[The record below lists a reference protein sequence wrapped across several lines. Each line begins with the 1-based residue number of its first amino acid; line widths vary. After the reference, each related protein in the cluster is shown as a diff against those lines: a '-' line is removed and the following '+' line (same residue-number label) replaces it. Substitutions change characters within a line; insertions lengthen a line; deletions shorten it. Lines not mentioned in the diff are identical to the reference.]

1 MKKGFVP
8 ALLAVLLS
16 AFAALGIAEGEG
28 IVVQSSCSIV
38 QSGEYYLVYCYAQV
52 HNDSDQVICLEQG
65 RFDLQ
70 NGEQLLSTNRITQ
83 LWPHFI
89 NPGKDGYVFDIV
101 SFEPNEDGVVVPQV
115 TGINYQI
122 DYMTVD
128 PAYGNFELGVSASIE
143 QEREDSGLK
152 VICEVTNP
160 MDVDAYDPAVTFG
173 LYTAEGRL
181 VYADGMTLQGVGIP
195 AGGRTLVRFD
205 VDEAFVAQWK
215 SYNAMPAEARVSA
228 TFRRDED

>member
-1 MKKGFVP
+1 MKKGFVLV
-8 ALLAVLLS
+8 LLAVLFS
-16 AFAALGIAEGEG
+16 AFAVFGAAEGEG

-52 HNDSDQVICLEQG
+52 HNNSDQVICLEQG

-89 NPGKDGYVFDIV
+89 NPGEDGYVFDIV

-128 PAYGNFELGVSASIE
+128 PAYGNFELEVNASIE
-143 QEREDSGLK
+143 QEREDSKLTI
-152 VICEVTNP
+152 ICEVSNP
-160 MDVDAYDPAVTFG
+160 TDMDAYDPAVTFG

-181 VYADGMTLQGVGIP
+181 VYADGMTLQSVGIP
-195 AGGRTLVRFD
+195 AGGKTLVRFD
-205 VDEAFVAQWK
+205 VDEVFVAQWK
-215 SYNAMPAEARVSA
+215 SYNAVPAEVRVSA